1 MSTMYEKKDTIFNNI
16 SAENP
21 VIEVESVCMSCYEKV
36 YFFNNNLNLFNKI

>member
-1 MSTMYEKKDTIFNNI
+1 MSTSFEKKDPIFKNI

-36 YFFNNNLNLFNKI
+36 IFIKR